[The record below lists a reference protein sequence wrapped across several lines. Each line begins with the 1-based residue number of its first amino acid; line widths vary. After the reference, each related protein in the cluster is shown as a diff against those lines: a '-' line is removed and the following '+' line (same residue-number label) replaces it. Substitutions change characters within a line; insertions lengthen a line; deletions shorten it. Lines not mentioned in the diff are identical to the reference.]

1 MGGPHDWPASPGH
14 AAAGVETGLSSVAAR
29 AADAVADALSLS
41 AFTQQ
46 RRLLRLHTPL
56 GADALLAEAMD
67 GLEAI
72 GPGHPALPAAL
83 RIDLLA
89 LSRRADLDVRELQ
102 GRAVLLELLTADS
115 LARLRPFH
123 AHVTAVER
131 LGADG
136 GYARWRLRLE
146 PWLAYAAHR
155 SDAWVFQDKTVI
167 EIVDEVLADYARAGP
182 LAAHWRWDLADA
194 AVYPRR
200 SLTVQYHE
208 TDLAFLERLLLEEG
222 LFWWFEHQGDA
233 ASPTLGRH
241 TLVIADHN
249 GAFQAAAQSQVRF
262 TQAGAVLK
270 EDALQHWSSRRAV
283 HTQSAQW
290 SSWDYRTLDARPVAA
305 TAATAA
311 TGHGSLDDLPL
322 AATDVPGLY
331 AWPDREGGQRL
342 ITRHMQALDVQ
353 RALHHAAGTVRT
365 LAPATRFALLDHPTN
380 GGEFTVMAVR
390 HLARS
395 NVQADRAAGLASAVG
410 QRLGELVPAAAGG
423 SAPEAE
429 DAPLYRCELQLLPA
443 ELPVRCAALDDAGRP
458 SSDAARLRRAPT
470 VHGTQTAVVVG
481 LAGSGQDDGSGA
493 VHTDRDHRIKV
504 QFHWQRGAQ
513 SSHRLQPPTGEDNA
527 PASDGSG
534 TWVRVATP
542 LAGANWGSH
551 FLPRLGQEVVVAFI
565 EGQIDR
571 PVVVGAVYNGQG
583 QADAQGNA
591 VAAGAATATSNAPV
605 WFAGGAAARAASGA
619 SAASPSGPGQ
629 GSHAAVSSVSTGRA
643 SAVPAGAAA
652 GEAHAHTAVLSGI
665 KTQSLEASQAGTGG
679 HSQLVFDDT
688 PGSARIELSTTQAA
702 TRLQLGQLRHQDGNQ
717 RLDARG
723 HGAELATDAQ
733 GALRAGS
740 GQLISAHARPASTA
754 AAHQM
759 DTREPQAVLD
769 GARQLAQSLTQTARQ
784 HEAHLPGEAQP
795 DALPA
800 HAAQAGMLGS
810 LKGHQASGGSGAG
823 AVHSAAS
830 GDVGPR
836 ALPSAGPSAAPAID
850 GGHGRIP
857 TLSRPDLVLAAPG
870 GIHLAT
876 PAHAIWSAGSTLSLT
891 AAQDLTQTTTGNHA
905 VAARAGLAWFTY
917 GQASGGHKPNQETG
931 IALHA
936 ASGKVVSQSQ
946 SAATHLTAAQRVTV
960 TSTQAD
966 IQASAPQHIQLAAG
980 GSALRMEGGNITLIT
995 PGPARFQAAMKE
1007 LAGGGS
1013 ASESLDLPSAKELF
1027 DERFRLTDQQ
1037 TGDALPHFRYRIED
1051 DAGKVLARGI
1061 TDAQG
1066 LTARVHTGSATA
1078 VRLMSDED

>member
-1 MGGPHDWPASPGH
+1 MAGPLDPSAGSLDNLGRVTGATTPGS
-14 AAAGVETGLSSVAAR
+14 AGACDLRTLAERGLQ
-29 AADAVADALSLS
+29 AVSDSLGLTD
-41 AFTQQ
+41 FTQQ

-56 GADALLAEAMD
+56 GPDALLAEAMD
-67 GLEAI
+67 AVEAI
-72 GPGHPALPAAL
+72 GPGDPHLPAAL

-89 LSRRADLDVRELQ
+89 VSRRADLDPRSLQ
-102 GRAVLLELLTADS
+102 GQPVLVDLVTAERS
-115 LARLRPFH
+115 RSPRPFH
-123 AHVTAVER
+123 AHVTAIER

-136 GYARWRLRLE
+136 GWARWRLRLE

-167 EIVDEVLADYARAGP
+167 EIVDEVLADYAHADP
-182 LAAHWRWDLADA
+182 LAAHWRWDVADA

-208 TDLAFLERLLLEEG
+208 TDLAFLQRLLLEEG
-222 LFWWFEHQGDA
+222 LFWWFEHEADP

-249 GAFQAAAQSQVRF
+249 GAIQPAAQQQVRY
-262 TQAGAVLK
+262 TQASAVLR
-270 EDALQHWSSRRAV
+270 EDALQHWAVRRAI

-290 SSWDYRTLDARPVAA
+290 ASWDYRTLDTREVAA
-305 TAATAA
+305 SGQGGVPA
-311 TGHGSLDDLPL
+311 L
-322 AATDVPGLY
+322 ALGATDAPGAY
-331 AWPDREGGQRL
+331 AWVDQAHGQRL
-342 ITRHMQALDVQ
+342 VERHVQALDAL
-353 RALHHAAGTVRT
+353 RSLHHAVGTVRT
-365 LAPATRFALLDHPTN
+365 LAPATRFTLQDHPAEQ
-380 GGEFTVMAVR
+380 GEFTVLSVR

-410 QRLGELVPAAAGG
+410 QRLDALVP
-423 SAPEAE
+423 EAQALTNRASDPA
-429 DAPLYRCELQLLPA
+429 DALPLYRCEAELLPA
-443 ELPVRCAALDDAGRP
+443 ALPVRRLALDEHGGP
-458 SSDAARLRRAPT
+458 SSEAARLRRGPT
-470 VHGTQTAVVVG
+470 VHGTQTAIVVG
-481 LAGSGQDDGSGA
+481 LPDSGDGGTA

-504 QFHWQRGAQ
+504 QFHWQRGAR
-513 SSHRLQPPTGEDNA
+513 SSHRLMPPGEEDNA

-542 LAGANWGSH
+542 VAGANWGSH

-571 PVVVGAVYNGQG
+571 PVVIGAVYNGQG
-583 QADAQGNA
+583 QPDAQGNVA
-591 VAAGAATATSNAPV
+591 AAGAATATGNAPV
-605 WFAGGAAARAASGA
+605 WFAGGATA
-619 SAASPSGPGQ
+619 
-629 GSHAAVSSVSTGRA
+629 
-643 SAVPAGAAA
+643 PADAA
-652 GEAHAHTAVLSGI
+652 GGEGHAHTAVLSGI
-665 KTQSLEASQAGTGG
+665 KTQSLDASQTGGGG

-717 RLDARG
+717 RLDPRG

-754 AAHQM
+754 SAQQL
-759 DTREPQAVLD
+759 DTREPQAVLQ
-769 GARQLAQSLTQTARQ
+769 AAHQLAQSLTQTARQ
-784 HEAHLPGEAQP
+784 HEAHLPGEASP

-810 LKGHQASGGSGAG
+810 LKGQQAMGDAATGGS
-823 AVHSAAS
+823 
-830 GDVGPR
+830 D
-836 ALPSAGPSAAPAID
+836 PSARGRANGGMGTARSAGRSAWPIE

-857 TLSRPDLVLAAPG
+857 VLQRPDLALAAPG
-870 GIHLAT
+870 GIQLAT
-876 PAHAIWSAGSTLSLT
+876 PASAVWAAGTTLSLT
-891 AAQDLTQTTTGNHA
+891 ASQDLTQTTTGNHA
-905 VAARAGLAWFTY
+905 VAARAGLAWFTH
-917 GQASGGHKPNQETG
+917 GKAQARAKPNQETG

-936 ASGKVVSQSQ
+936 ASGKVLSQSQ

-980 GSALRMEGGNITLIT
+980 GSALRIEGGDITLTT
-995 PGPARFQAAMKE
+995 PGPARFRAAMKE

-1013 ASESLDLPSAKELF
+1013 ASESLDLPDAKELF
-1027 DERFRLTDQQ
+1027 DEQFVLTDEQSQ
-1037 TGDALPHFRYRIED
+1037 EPLAGAPYRIED
-1051 DAGKVLARGI
+1051 AAGNLVASGI
-1061 TDAQG
+1061 TDSQG
-1066 LTARVHTGSATA
+1066 RTARVHRPRADKLT
-1078 VRLMSDED
+1078 VRWGR

>member
-1 MGGPHDWPASPGH
+1 MGGPRDWPGLAGG
-14 AAAGVETGLSSVAAR
+14 AAGGSGGSSLVGSAMGA

-146 PWLAYAAHR
+146 PWLAYAGHR

-167 EIVDEVLADYARAGP
+167 QIVDEVLADYAGAEP
-182 LAAHWRWDLADA
+182 LAAHWRWDVADA

-222 LFWWFEHQGDA
+222 LFWWFEHEGDA
-233 ASPTLGRH
+233 ASPSLGRH

-249 GAFQAAAQSQVRF
+249 GTVRPAAQPRVRF

-270 EDALQHWSSRRAV
+270 EDALQHFSSRQTLQ
-283 HTQSAQW
+283 TQSAQW
-290 SSWDYRTLDARPVAA
+290 SSWDYRTLDTRTV
-305 TAATAA
+305 TAQ
-311 TGHGSLDDLPL
+311 GHGTVSDLTL
-322 AATDVPGLY
+322 ATTDVPGLY
-331 AWPDREGGQRL
+331 AWPDRDDGQRL
-342 ITRHMQALDVQ
+342 ITRHMQALDAL
-353 RALHHAAGTVRT
+353 RAVRHAAGTVRT
-365 LAPATRFALLDHPTN
+365 LAPATSFTLLDHPTE
-380 GGEFTVMAVR
+380 GGDFTVTAVR

-395 NVQADRAAGLASAVG
+395 NVQADRAAGLASAAG
-410 QRLGELVPAAAGG
+410 QQLDELLPTAAGG
-423 SAPEAE
+423 GGSEPAADE
-429 DAPLYRCELQLLPA
+429 APLYRCELQLLPT
-443 ELPVRCAALDDAGRP
+443 ELPLRCAALDDAGRP
-458 SSDAARLRRAPT
+458 DARLRRGPT
-470 VHGTQTAVVVG
+470 VHGTQTAIVVG
-481 LAGSGQDDGSGA
+481 LQGGAAADGAGSTA
-493 VHTDRDHRIKV
+493 LHTDRDHRIKV

-513 SSHRLQPPTGEDNA
+513 ASHRLQPPTGEDNA

-542 LAGANWGSH
+542 VAGANWGSH

-571 PVVVGAVYNGQG
+571 PVVIGAVYNGQG
-583 QADAQGNA
+583 QADAQGNT
-591 VAAGAATATSNAPV
+591 VACGSATATGNAPV
-605 WFAGGAAARAASGA
+605 WFAGGAAGSTTSGAPADKARAERSP
-619 SAASPSGPGQ
+619 SAA
-629 GSHAAVSSVSTGRA
+629 AD
-643 SAVPAGAAA
+643 AA
-652 GEAHAHTAVLSGI
+652 GEGHAHTAVLSGI
-665 KTQSLEASQAGTGG
+665 KTQSLESSQSGSGG

-688 PGSARIELSTTQAA
+688 PGSARIELSTTQAS
-702 TRLQLGQLRHQDGNQ
+702 TRLQLGQLRHQGGNQ

-740 GQLISAHARPASTA
+740 GQLISAHARAASTA
-754 AAHQM
+754 SAYQM
-759 DTREPQAVLD
+759 DTREPQAVL
-769 GARQLAQSLTQTARQ
+769 GAAHRLAQSLTQSARQ
-784 HEAHLPGEAQP
+784 HQAQLGDEAPP
-795 DALPA
+795 DRLPA
-800 HAAQAGMLGS
+800 HVAQAGMLGS
-810 LKGHQASGGSGAG
+810 LKGLQGEQAAGEQAGERAARPSGTPSAHPEGAS
-823 AVHSAAS
+823 ASAA
-830 GDVGPR
+830 G
-836 ALPSAGPSAAPAID
+836 PAIE

-857 TLSRPDLVLAAPG
+857 TLARPDIVLAAPG

-876 PAHAIWSAGSTLSLT
+876 PAHAVWSAGSTLSLT